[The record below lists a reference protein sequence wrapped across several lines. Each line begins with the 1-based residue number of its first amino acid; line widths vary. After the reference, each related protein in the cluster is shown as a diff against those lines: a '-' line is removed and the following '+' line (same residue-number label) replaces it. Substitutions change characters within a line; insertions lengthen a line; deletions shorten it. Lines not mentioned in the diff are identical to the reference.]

1 MSASDEPAVRTTFN
15 INLIKETIN
24 KINIIINDMKSRGNH
39 DILEHELEIMNIY
52 PEFYVSYPFLVKKV
66 CKGGDLDMLEIMFKN
81 LEVVESGKE
90 SFTNV
95 ETKLGQNLANQYL
108 DPVVNKQK

>member
-24 KINIIINDMKSRGNH
+24 KINIIINDMKSKGNH
-39 DILEHELEIMNIY
+39 DILEHELEIMNTHQ
-52 PEFYVSYPFLVKKV
+52 EFYDSYPFLVKKI

-81 LEVVESGKE
+81 LEKVESGE
-90 SFTNV
+90 NSLAGV
-95 ETKLGQNLANQYL
+95 ELKLGQKLAAQYL
-108 DPVVNKQK
+108 DPVTKKI

>member
-1 MSASDEPAVRTTFN
+1 MSKQDPVVRTTFK
-15 INLIKETIN
+15 IDYIKEHIS
-24 KINIIINDMKSRGNH
+24 KINEYVKEEKIKGKYDNLDY
-39 DILEHELEIMNIY
+39 ELGIMDKY
-52 PEFYVSYPFLVKKV
+52 PEFYQSYPYLVKKV
-66 CKGGDLDMLEIMFKN
+66 CRGEDLDMLEIMFKN